1 MKCLIALAFF
11 TAAVAVGATGPA
23 NAQTAEA
30 GRTAGRALATGSA
43 GVDMVDG
50 EVRKIDKDAGKITLR
65 HAEIRNLDM
74 EGMTMVFQV
83 KDPAMLES
91 VKVGDKIRFQ
101 AQKIEGALV
110 VTELQPVK

>member
-1 MKCLIALAFF
+1 
-11 TAAVAVGATGPA
+11 
-23 NAQTAEA
+23 
-30 GRTAGRALATGSA
+30 
-43 GVDMVDG
+43 
-50 EVRKIDKDAGKITLR
+50 
-65 HAEIRNLDM
+65 M